1 MRLHVR
7 VAGGEP
13 ATLDGVER
21 TTNVQQLMDMVCAAA
36 QLPAEQARKLVHRRA
51 VLRAG
56 TMAEND
62 VEDGSWLVL
71 LPSASRREA
80 VCTAAP
86 AADAG
91 APSRAAI
98 RAATAS
104 EESVAKEDKD
114 VQDVLRLLSSF
125 FVRPSDGDGDEAG
138 GGAAGGGGDGTDE
151 ASLQQLQEMGFSENR
166 ARRALL
172 LHSDTNAAMEWI
184 LQQDFDDATLDSPL
198 SDQELAAIEKQR
210 SAFMPSPQLV
220 HQLVEMG
227 FELGKRCVFTMRSWH
242 EFQVGRIFL
251 QNQSACPHPCRAY
264 WDR

>member
-1 MRLHVR
+1 
-7 VAGGEP
+7 
-13 ATLDGVER
+13 
-21 TTNVQQLMDMVCAAA
+21 
-36 QLPAEQARKLVHRRA
+36 
-51 VLRAG
+51 
-56 TMAEND
+56 MADNG

-71 LPSASRREA
+71 LPSSSRREA
-80 VCTAAP
+80 GCTAAP

-114 VQDVLRLLSSF
+114 VQDVLRLLSNF
-125 FVRPSDGDGDEAG
+125 FVRPSDEDGDDAG

-184 LQQDFDDATLDSPL
+184 LQQDFDDTTLDSPL

-227 FELGKRCVFTMRSWH
+227 FELGKCCVSTMH
-242 EFQVGRIFL
+242 CFHKA
-251 QNQSACPHPCRAY
+251 NARALLTET
-264 WDR
+264 DGLPAS

>member
-7 VAGGEP
+7 VASGDP
-13 ATLDGVER
+13 TTIDGVER
-21 TTNVQQLMDMVCAAA
+21 TTDVHQLLDMVCAAA
-36 QLPAEQARKLVHRRA
+36 QFPAGRACKLVHRRT
-51 VLRAG
+51 VLCAG
-56 TMAEND
+56 TMADNG

-71 LPSASRREA
+71 LPSGSRREA
-80 VCTAAP
+80 GCTAAP

-114 VQDVLRLLSSF
+114 VQDVLRLLSNF
-125 FVRPSDGDGDEAG
+125 FVRPSDEDGDDAG

-184 LQQDFDDATLDSPL
+184 LQQDFDDTTLDSPL

-227 FELGKRCVFTMRSWH
+227 FELGKCCVSTMH
-242 EFQVGRIFL
+242 CFHKA
-251 QNQSACPHPCRAY
+251 NARALLTET
-264 WDR
+264 DGLPAS